1 MLMSKHEIALIR
13 LEEKLVE
20 RCVLPL
26 VESVASE

>member
-1 MLMSKHEIALIR
+1 MKSLIR